1 MMKTLFLQA
10 PSFEGFDGGAGA
22 RYQNRREIK
31 SFWYPTWLAQ
41 PAALV
46 EGSKLIDAPP
56 HRLGL
61 ADVAAGGEGPR
72 SRRAAHLD
80 AVVCLRRED
89 RPRAEGSQSQSQD
102 RHDRRQGRGRCRRAR
117 LQACQELDFVAPQ
130 RVRFHHQGGRRRPRL
145 RRHQRPVVSRRR
157 RPHRSQQGAR
167 RSCTT
172 WTSCRSSRRSTSATS
187 RSRTTSSAICGTRIC
202 RSTPGA
208 AANRAAPSACGR
220 RPSAATTTARAA
232 SATSSTS

>member
-56 HRLGL
+56 HRLSL
-61 ADVAAGGEGPR
+61 ADVLPEVEGPR
-72 SRRAAHLD
+72 ARRAAHLD
-80 AVVCLRRED
+80 AVVFVRRQD
-89 RPRAEGSQSQSQD
+89 RPRAEGSQPQSQD
-102 RHDRRQGRGRCRRAR
+102 RHDRRQGRGRCRGLAAGLRGAR
-117 LQACQELDFVAPQ
+117 LRRAE
-130 RVRFHHQGGRRRPRL
+130 RVRLHHQGSRRRPRL
-145 RRHQRPVVSRRR
+145 RRHQRDFVSRRG
-157 RPHRSQQGAR
+157 RPHRSQRRTRHPAQHGRAAVRVAGLQAR
-167 RSCTT
+167 P
-172 WTSCRSSRRSTSATS
+172 A

-202 RSTPGA
+202 RSTPAA
-208 AANRAAPSACGR
+208 AANRAARSACGR
-220 RPSAATTTARAA
+220 RPSAGTTTARAA
-232 SATSSTS
+232 SAMSSTN